1 MALMAPYVACGLS
14 CCGTIGR
21 YRYDLHM
28 LEIAD
33 ALPLEDARW
42 NTLAHRAGVGPVEEM
57 NIAAELQSLLH
68 DPLNIERAQELWPY
82 LASEGS
88 TWTAAY
94 AALPYLVQILT
105 LQPAELRAEL
115 LSAIGIVLTG
125 ADESAVPKDLL
136 PGYRAALDAVY
147 LPLGE
152 ALCTLSAADLP
163 WVLATISALR
173 GNRELAEVLQEPE
186 SLEATCEECGAEV
199 SVDIPGLAE

>member
-1 MALMAPYVACGLS
+1 
-14 CCGTIGR
+14 
-21 YRYDLHM
+21 M
-28 LEIAD
+28 LEIAA
-33 ALPLEDARW
+33 ALPLNDARW
-42 NTLAHRAGVGPVEEM
+42 HSLEHRAGIGPVDE
-57 NIAAELQSLLH
+57 IDIVAELKALLQEPK
-68 DPLNIERAQELWPY
+68 DIARAQELWPY

-88 TWTAAY
+88 TWNSAY

-105 LQPAELRAEL
+105 QQPAELRAEL
-115 LSAIGIVLTG
+115 LSAIGIILTG
-125 ADESAVPKDLL
+125 ADESAVPGDLL

-152 ALCTLSAADLP
+152 ALCTLGASDLP

-199 SVDIPGLAE
+199 YVEIPGLVE